1 MCEEPDPFAGIFSGL
16 KLFDHEFESTTNVW
30 VGGVD
35 EVQEIG
41 LRALATAD
49 ILHYD
54 WLADPTYNGTRN
66 HC

>member
-16 KLFDHEFESTTNVW
+16 KLFDHEFESTTNVR

-41 LRALATAD
+41 L
-49 ILHYD
+49 
-54 WLADPTYNGTRN
+54 
-66 HC
+66 